1 MKYEFSKTYD
11 QQKAREY
18 LTKLIKDESK
28 CNITKVHPK
37 RSISANNYLHVLL
50 SIWAN
55 HHGYTIDETKDIV
68 KDALGYTYEADKGKL
83 FNEIIPFNRVSVHRS
98 KTSEMD
104 SAELATFTD
113 KFRTWSQATCN
124 YYLCSPAEYL
134 LEQIYF
140 DNLANE
146 KEL

>member
-1 MKYEFSKTYD
+1 MKYDFKKSYD
-11 QQKAREY
+11 QQKALEY
-18 LTKLIKDESK
+18 LSKLIESESK
-28 CNITKVHPK
+28 CEVKKIHPK
-37 RSISANNYLHVLL
+37 RTISANNYLHVLL
-50 SIWAN
+50 SIWGN
-55 HHGYTIDETKDIV
+55 HHGYTLDEAKDLI
-68 KDALGYTYEADKGKL
+68 KYKLGYSYIKET
-83 FNEIIPFNRVSVHRS
+83 EINGVLIKSAHYA

-104 SAELATFTD
+104 SAELAEFTD

-124 YYLCSPAEYL
+124 YYLCSPSEYL

>member
-1 MKYEFSKTYD
+1 MKYDLKKSYD
-11 QQKAREY
+11 QQKALEY
-18 LTKLIKDESK
+18 LSKLIESESK
-28 CNITKVHPK
+28 VELKKIHPR
-37 RSISANNYLHVLL
+37 RSLSQNAYLHVLFSL
-50 SIWAN
+50 WGQEF
-55 HHGYTIDETKDIV
+55 GYTIDEAKQTIKWE
-68 KDALGYTYEADKGKL
+68 LGYTYIKQGLKYDT
-83 FNEIIPFNRVSVHRS
+83 IYYC

-104 SAELATFTD
+104 SAELAEFTD

-124 YYLCSPAEYL
+124 YYLCSPSEYL